1 MLRYIVYRVLQ
12 AIPVLLASTVFIF
25 LLLHLIPGDPAEM
38 AAGSDAT
45 EEEIEAV
52 RAEMG
57 LDRPLYIQYG
67 IWVGNLMQG
76 DLGRSYRTGRSV
88 LELISQRIPATFQL
102 ATAGIVVALLISVPF
117 GVMAAVLSDH
127 WVGHTINSI
136 NSLLISVPNF
146 WMAILFILFFAVSLD
161 LLPPGG
167 RVSFAD
173 DPVGALRTLI
183 LPAIILGVREGNVM
197 FRYVR
202 SALLDILNMSYL
214 RTARAKGVREWSVV
228 WIHAFPNA
236 FIPILTI
243 LGLTLGRLLG
253 GAVIVESVFAW
264 PGLGRMLLDA
274 INTRDYTLAQG
285 VFLVMAVFFVVVN
298 LLTDIAY
305 GIVDPRVRLES

>member
-1 MLRYIVYRVLQ
+1 MLRYILYRVLQ
-12 AIPVLLASTVFIF
+12 AIPVLLVSTVFIF

-38 AAGSDAT
+38 SAGSDAT

-52 RAEMG
+52 RAAMG

-67 IWVGNLMQG
+67 IWVSNLLQG
-76 DLGRSYRTGRSV
+76 DLGTSYRTGRSV

-102 ATAGIVVALLISVPF
+102 ATAGIIVALVIAVPF
-117 GVMAAVLSDH
+117 GVTAAVLSDH
-127 WVGHTINSI
+127 WVGHTINSV
-136 NSLLISVPNF
+136 NSLLLSVPNF
-146 WMAILFILFFAVSLD
+146 WMAILFILFFAVTLD
-161 LLPPGG
+161 WLPPGG

-173 DPVGALRTLI
+173 DPVAATRTLI
-183 LPAIILGVREGNVM
+183 LPAIILGIREGNVM

-214 RTARAKGVREWSVV
+214 RTARAKGVGELSVV

-236 FIPILTI
+236 FITILTI

-253 GAVIVESVFAW
+253 GAVIVETVFAW

-274 INTRDYTLAQG
+274 INGRDYTVAQG
-285 VFLVMAVFFVVVN
+285 VFLVMALFFVLVN